1 MNTQLEKL
9 FVQYHLSQKDQYEI
23 RQIYNLLPAHKQH
36 NLLQNFPILAMK
48 LNKIQEELREERE
61 ILVWNAITN
70 IENTIELVKKELTS
84 SENHDKLNS
93 LKKELN

>member
-9 FVQYHLSQKDQYEI
+9 FAQYYLSQKDQYEI
-23 RQIYNLLPAHKQH
+23 RQIYNLLPIHKQH

-61 ILVWNAITN
+61 ILV
-70 IENTIELVKKELTS
+70 
-84 SENHDKLNS
+84 
-93 LKKELN
+93 